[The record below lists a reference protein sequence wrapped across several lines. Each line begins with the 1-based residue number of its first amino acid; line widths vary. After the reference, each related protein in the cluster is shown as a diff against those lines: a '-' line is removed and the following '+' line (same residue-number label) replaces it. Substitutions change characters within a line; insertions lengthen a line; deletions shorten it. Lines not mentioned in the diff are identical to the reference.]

1 MEIRNKNYIPK
12 TFSVKIPPNQPKA
25 KMFETIRLIGQA
37 IRQGAKYLPIRNH
50 AASLATLAGP
60 KDYLG
65 QVRQIYNDAI
75 ERWRYVND
83 PFGTELLTYGPEA
96 LARLVLGL
104 DGRGVG
110 RGRGAGDCDCITA
123 AIGAELMS
131 IGRPVRIAITAPQTA
146 PAGANFTH
154 VFIQAY
160 VPHHGWVTVDPV
172 LHPNKGFGDITDHS
186 RIAYFSLSGNLIS
199 YHGNVVW

>member
-1 MEIRNKNYIPK
+1 METLDRRYIPK
-12 TFSVKIPPNQPKA
+12 TISVKIPRGQPKT
-25 KMFETIRLIGQA
+25 KMLETIRLIGKA
-37 IRQGAKYLPIRNH
+37 IRNGSKYLPIRNH
-50 AASLATLAGP
+50 AAGLATLAGP

-65 QVRQIYNDAI
+65 QVKQIYLDAVD
-75 ERWRYVND
+75 RWRYVND

-131 IGRPVRIAITAPQTA
+131 IGRPVRIAITAPDNA
-146 PAGANFTH
+146 PPGSNFSH
-154 VFIQAY
+154 VFIQAF

-172 LHPNKGFGDITDHS
+172 LHPKKGFGAITDHS
-186 RIAYFSLSGNLIS
+186 RIAFFSLSGNLIS
-199 YHGNVVW
+199 YNGNVVW